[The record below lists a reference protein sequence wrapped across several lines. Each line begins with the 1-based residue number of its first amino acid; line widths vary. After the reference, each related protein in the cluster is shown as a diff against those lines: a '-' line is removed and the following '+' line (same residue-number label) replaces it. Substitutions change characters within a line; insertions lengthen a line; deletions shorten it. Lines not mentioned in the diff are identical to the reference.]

1 MKIKTIR
8 NLSTLAGLCLLSAS
22 CIQVDNIENAWKSS
36 KADPELLGAW
46 EGKNDDLC
54 AFVKTDKDYFVTSG
68 TNGLEGGCKSFD
80 ANGSK
85 YIIIASLKASVL
97 GFGKMD
103 ADAKDGTLLRYEVKG
118 DKLSMYSLD
127 GNVLK
132 KAVEAK
138 EVPGTIEDDSAK
150 LNELDEATI
159 KWLGKIAKGN
169 GWNETLYK
177 RVR

>member
-1 MKIKTIR
+1 MKMKTIL
-8 NLSTLAGLCLLSAS
+8 NVSALAALTLIASS
-22 CIQVDNIENAWKSS
+22 CIQVDNVEKAWNDS
-36 KADPELLGAW
+36 KADPALLGAW
-46 EGKNDDLC
+46 DDGKGGSC
-54 AFVKTDKDYFVTSG
+54 AFVKTEKDYFVTSG
-68 TNGLEGGCKSFD
+68 TNGLEGCCKSFD
-80 ANGSK
+80 ADGSK
-85 YIIIASLKASVL
+85 YVIVASLKASVL
-97 GFGKMD
+97 GFDKQE

-159 KWLGKIAKGN
+159 KWLGKVAKGN
-169 GWNETLYK
+169 GWKETVYK